1 MAKLLYVLLKNN
13 NPIQFS
19 VQKWQQNLQCFKG
32 ELEPNY
38 PGHLNDQF
46 PFFLFFICKGIKC
59 P

>member
-32 ELEPNY
+32 ELDEPNY
-38 PGHLNDQF
+38 PVHLNDQF
-46 PFFLFFICKGIKC
+46 PFFLFVFSKE
-59 P
+59 